1 MVILLLALSSFANLA
16 PKTCMIVLTTHL
28 FHLSGK
34 IITKKVLLSSCGNI
48 WKTEVNCDFRY
59 QLIYALK

>member
-16 PKTCMIVLTTHL
+16 LKTCMIVLTT
-28 FHLSGK
+28 HLSGK